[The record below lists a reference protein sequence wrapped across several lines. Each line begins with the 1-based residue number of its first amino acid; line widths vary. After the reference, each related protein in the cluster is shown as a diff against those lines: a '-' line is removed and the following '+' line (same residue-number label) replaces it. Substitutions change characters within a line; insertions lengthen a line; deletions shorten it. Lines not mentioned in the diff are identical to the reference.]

1 MRRCPICEK
10 GTFDKV
16 EDIVLDVE
24 GYVFILKGERC
35 NSCKEEFPYED
46 ETQRAIT
53 VARRLGI
60 WPEPLKLYRH
70 LSRSGGG
77 LVFRVPA
84 DIEKQLNLDEKL
96 EIGITKVGSKIV
108 LETEAN

>member
-1 MRRCPICEK
+1 MRQCPVCKK
-10 GTFDKV
+10 GNFDKV

-60 WPEPLKLYRH
+60 WPEPLRLYRH

-84 DIEKQLNLDEKL
+84 DIEKQLNLDENV